1 RLAARWPDQVR
12 VIVAVAQEALHI
24 FIEVVIQARA
34 QHVLAKIGALQADQA
49 RAARIAQPGNI
60 RTRAWEAIL
69 PRHQAVLLRALS
81 ADEQKRLVLDH
92 RAARAKSKLLPAVIR
107 GARRKPRC
115 AKHLVTKIAK
125 QI

>member
-1 RLAARWPDQVR
+1 
-12 VIVAVAQEALHI
+12 
-24 FIEVVIQARA
+24 RA

-125 QI
+125 QIAVPFSSARNITGELRRNPHRASRIQ